1 MENDDSEKEK
11 EKEKKTTYKLRMRL
25 PSSENG
31 AYEMRHLAGSIP

>member
-1 MENDDSEKEK
+1 MENDDSEK